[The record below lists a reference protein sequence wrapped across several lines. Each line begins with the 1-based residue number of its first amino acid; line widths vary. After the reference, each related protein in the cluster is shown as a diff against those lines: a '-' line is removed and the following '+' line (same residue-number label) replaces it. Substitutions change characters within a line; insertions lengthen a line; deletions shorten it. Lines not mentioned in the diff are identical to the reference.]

1 MRLKITDLPVANYM
15 TPYPISVKPDISFES
30 VVDFMASRGI
40 GNLIVSDNSIP
51 TGVLTER
58 EILQCVVS
66 TDGTANKK
74 VKDIGSQPFLKI
86 TPDISVLEAAKIMI
100 SKRSRLLVFADDNK
114 LVGIITASDMVR
126 AFRKTDD
133 VPRLD
138 KVISKKIYKCSS
150 NDSILDA
157 ANQMYEKKIGSV
169 IVTEEK
175 RFGIFTER
183 DLLVHVLANEVDMSN
198 PVGGY
203 SSWPLLTVREG
214 ITANVAASIMA
225 ANNIKRLGLVQDSSL
240 VGIVTARDLVDA
252 YQSAY
257 STSNPYVE

>member
-1 MRLKITDLPVANYM
+1 MGLKITDLPVANYM
-15 TPYPISVKPDISFES
+15 TPYPISVKPDISFDS

-51 TGVLTER
+51 TGILTER
-58 EILQCVVS
+58 EILQCAVS

-74 VKDIGSQPFLKI
+74 VKDIGSQSFLKI
-86 TPDISVLEAAKIMI
+86 TPDTSVLEAAKIMI
-100 SKRSRLLVFADDNK
+100 LKRSRLLVFADDNK

-133 VPRLD
+133 APRID

-150 NDSILDA
+150 NDSILAA

-183 DLLVHVLANEVDMSN
+183 DLLVHILANEVDMN
-198 PVGGY
+198 RPVGGY
-203 SSWPLLTVREG
+203 SSWPLLTVKEG
-214 ITANVAASIMA
+214 ITAKAAASIMA

-252 YQSAY
+252 YQSSY